1 MFVQQTGLSQPT
13 PTWTT
18 LQAPVAPMQPA
29 LDAVKATITDPAPKS
44 PSGVVVVPAYPPIRK

>member
-1 MFVQQTGLSQPT
+1 MFVQQTALSQPT

-29 LDAVKATITDPAPKS
+29 LDAAKTTVSWPEPTSPA
-44 PSGVVVVPAYPPIRK
+44 VPAAAYPPMRI